1 MRYITMLVGV
11 CVALLGLSAAA
22 ELRPLDENE
31 LQTVS
36 GQAGISLSANLN
48 FARTATN
55 TLCAGGVAA
64 GGCGARVAIKPAG
77 GAGYLVLDNLSGAF
91 SFDGAVLDIVAL
103 DSTGGFGAE
112 SAAAGTQGLK
122 LGLSNGQFTDF
133 KWTLATANQAV
144 AGGVGF
150 KQNDQLGVQTNGL
163 VKLQGNLYVFAV
175 P

>member
-1 MRYITMLVGV
+1 MRYITTLLGV
-11 CVALLGLSAAA
+11 CMALLSVSAAA
-22 ELRPLDENE
+22 ELRALDEHE

-36 GQAGISLSANLN
+36 GQAGISLTANLN
-48 FARTATN
+48 FARN
-55 TLCAGGVAA
+55 SDPRCA

-77 GAGYLVLDNLSGAF
+77 GAGYLVLDNISGAF

-103 DSTGGFGAE
+103 DSSGGFGAE

-122 LGLSNGQFTDF
+122 LGLSNGRFTDF

-163 VKLQGNLYVFAV
+163 VKLQGNVYVFAV